1 MDAPVSTSP
10 STGMPSID
18 NRLEM
23 GGATA
28 RPTGA
33 TLALGDPS
41 VSLNA
46 SEGFESGH
54 QQEAIPV
61 LDLKEV
67 GAWLALGH
75 VAGAN
80 AVTGCGQDNGRQS
93 APLHRRGSTS
103 PTACPAAC
111 LGV

>member
-1 MDAPVSTSP
+1 M
-10 STGMPSID
+10 D
-18 NRLEM
+18 NRPEM

-28 RPTGA
+28 HPTGA

-46 SEGFESGH
+46 WGGGLESGH

-61 LDLKEV
+61 LDLREV

-75 VAGAN
+75 VAGAS
-80 AVTGCGQDNGRQS
+80 AVNFLFIELDHYKDHTS
-93 APLHRRGSTS
+93 APVEVSALQGGISLKS
-103 PTACPAAC
+103 DYGAAYD
-111 LGV
+111 